1 MQRYA
6 GVITKAV
13 IRSDR
18 YCHGKHPEVSSRKR
32 PRRATYRDRVAIS
45 RDVARVN
52 FARFVERAL
61 TAARRRGLNDTKIQE
76 ITGIGPSTFH
86 RWRRGDWGT
95 KGWPELQKV
104 IDFCEGLGVS
114 TDDAFA
120 ALGLTGQ
127 RQPTAPAQP
136 PLDPDVRI
144 IMRRLEDPTVSRAEK
159 LSIRATL
166 KYLAELAEQQQR
178 RDEEGEQAAS

>member
-13 IRSDR
+13 ARSDR
-18 YCHGKHPEVSSRKR
+18 YCHGKHPQPKGRN
-32 PRRATYRDRVAIS
+32 RRRQGTYRVPVAIS

-61 TAARRRGLNDTKIQE
+61 AAARRRGLSDPKIAE
-76 ITGIGPSTFH
+76 LTGIGPSTFH

-104 IDFCEGLGVS
+104 IDFCDGLGVS

-127 RQPTAPAQP
+127 RQPTTPAE

-144 IMRRLEDPTVSRAEK
+144 IMRRLEDPAVSRAEK

-166 KYLAELAEQQQR
+166 KYLAELAEGQQR
-178 RDEEGEQAAS
+178 RRDEGDQAAS